1 MYFCL
6 GPNQHNVS
14 IGIGGVQM
22 CVNLGMSRQVPAS
35 DAVIQESAILL
46 NYLYSKFFIFKK
58 KTLNKPLITTI
69 TNNNNDITNH

>member
-1 MYFCL
+1 
-6 GPNQHNVS
+6 
-14 IGIGGVQM
+14 M

-46 NYLYSKFFIFKK
+46 DYLYSKKFFF

-69 TNNNNDITNH
+69 TNNNNNITNH